1 MADLYGGG
9 MKRLGSR
16 LVRDSAGK
24 ARHTG
29 NPGLIGISIYSDPT
43 DKSIQSGAPVLVQ
56 VVAFCCRKQLP
67 INYRA

>member
-43 DKSIQSGAPVLVQ
+43 DKSIQSGAPVLV
-56 VVAFCCRKQLP
+56 
-67 INYRA
+67 